1 MMLKPIHIKDL
12 DLSFPHKTCFENFN
26 CQIPYGSRIAIIG
39 RNGSGKSTLLKMI
52 ASLCGEDV
60 VVGYVPQVIID
71 HTDLS
76 GGQRLNKA
84 VTEALSLDPNVLLL
98 DEPTNHLDSRN
109 KKSLMRMLQNYPGT
123 LIMVSHDKELLRQ
136 CSDTLWH
143 IDNGKL
149 HIFSGNYDDYM
160 HEIKLKRASIEGELE
175 LLSRQKKDMHHK
187 LMQEQ
192 QRSSKSKA
200 KGQKSIDQRKWPT
213 VVSNAK
219 AGRAEET
226 SGRKKSAIDKRKSD
240 LTESLSDLRLLEI
253 IVPKFS
259 IEGSNAARGIV
270 VQISGGSVGYSENQP
285 ILSGIILSLGS
296 GERLAITGDNG
307 SGKSTLIKAIL
318 GDESVC
324 KTGEWHVIKR
334 EDIGYLDQHYSTIYP
349 DKTVLETIAD
359 LVPAWP
365 HSEVRRHLNDFLF
378 RKNEEVN
385 ALVSTLSG
393 GEKARLSLAQIAA
406 KTPKLLILDEI
417 TNNLDL
423 ETKEHVVQV
432 LKAYPGAM
440 IVISHEADFLEEI
453 GVNSYFKNY

>member
-1 MMLKPIHIKDL
+1 
-12 DLSFPHKTCFENFN
+12 
-26 CQIPYGSRIAIIG
+26 
-39 RNGSGKSTLLKMI
+39 
-52 ASLCGEDV
+52 
-60 VVGYVPQVIID
+60 
-71 HTDLS
+71 
-76 GGQRLNKA
+76 
-84 VTEALSLDPNVLLL
+84 
-98 DEPTNHLDSRN
+98 
-109 KKSLMRMLQNYPGT
+109 
-123 LIMVSHDKELLRQ
+123 
-136 CSDTLWH
+136 
-143 IDNGKL
+143 
-149 HIFSGNYDDYM
+149 
-160 HEIKLKRASIEGELE
+160 
-175 LLSRQKKDMHHK
+175 MHHK

-240 LTESLSDLRLLEI
+240 LAESLSDLRLPEI

-259 IEGSNAARGIV
+259 LSGSDAGRGMII
-270 VQISGGSVGYSENQP
+270 QISGASVGYFEGQP
-285 ILSGIILSLGS
+285 ILSGISLSLGS
-296 GERLAITGDNG
+296 GQHMAITGDNG

-334 EDIGYLDQHYSTIYP
+334 EDVGYLDQHYGTLNP

-365 HSEVRRHLNDFLF
+365 HTEVRRHLNDFLF

-385 ALVSTLSG
+385 ALVRTLSG

-423 ETKEHVVQV
+423 ETKEHVAQV
-432 LKAYPGAM
+432 LKYYPGAM

-453 GVNSYFKNY
+453 GVNSYFKITDGYVSFSAR